1 MRSLNRSS
9 QTLQLSCRSF
19 GEGALWLAL
28 VAFILFACSPAKP
41 KSLPAFNVDPG
52 ETSVSG
58 VSSGAFMAVQFEVA
72 HSAIVKGAG
81 IIAGGPYF
89 CAQNDI
95 KRATTICTCT
105 NSMITC
111 GVEAGGTEVRSLAQ
125 KTRDNAAR
133 GGIDPVSY
141 LSNHRV
147 FLFSGAK
154 DSIVPQAVMND
165 LEGYYRIFVP
175 AGNIQY
181 KKDIPV
187 QHAMPTD
194 SYGKACD
201 HLGEPFMNN
210 CGYDA
215 AGELLKQI
223 YGGLKPR
230 NRGKPGGS
238 FIEFD
243 QGEFIEKPRSH
254 SMHESGWAYVPGEC
268 SAGRKCRVHVAFH
281 GCKQG
286 QKDVGMAFIEHAGY
300 NEWADTNNII
310 ILYPQV
316 ISKKTFG
323 FPGTVLV
330 DPNNTNPGGCWN
342 WWGYD
347 KDTDYAVKSGRQI
360 AAVKGMLDR
369 LAGKSGRM
377 K

>member
-1 MRSLNRSS
+1 MKTACKRKA
-9 QTLQLSCRSF
+9 SC
-19 GEGALWLAL
+19 LAFAGGL
-28 VAFILFACSPAKP
+28 LAVAFILFACSPPKP
-41 KSLPAFNVDPG
+41 KSLPAFNVDLS

-58 VSSGAFMAVQFEVA
+58 LSSGAFMAVQFEVV
-72 HSAIVKGAG
+72 HSAIVRGAG
-81 IIAGGPYF
+81 VIAGGPYF

-95 KRATTICTCT
+95 KRATTICSCT
-105 NSMITC
+105 ALVAPCKASP
-111 GVEAGGTEVRSLAQ
+111 GGTDVVSLAQ
-125 KTRDNAAR
+125 KTREEAGLGR
-133 GGIDPVSY
+133 IDAVSY

-147 FLFSGAK
+147 FLFSGSK
-154 DSIVPQAVMND
+154 DSIVPQVVMND
-165 LEGYYRIFVP
+165 LESYYRIFVP

-181 KKDIPV
+181 KKDLAV

-215 AGELLKQI
+215 AGELLKQM

-230 NRGKPGGS
+230 NRGKLGGS
-238 FIEFD
+238 LIEFD

-254 SMHESGWAYVPGEC
+254 SMNESGWAYVPAEC
-268 SAGRKCRVHVAFH
+268 SAGGKCRVHVVFH

-286 QKDVGMAFIEHAGY
+286 LKDVGMAFIEHAGY

-310 ILYPQV
+310 VLYPQV

-323 FPGTVLV
+323 FPGSVLV
-330 DPNNTNPGGCWN
+330 DPNNSNPSGCWN

-360 AAVKGMLDR
+360 ASIKGMLDR
-369 LAGKSGRM
+369 LAGKSGG
-377 K
+377 KK